1 MAGADLTEAA
11 NMNRRVTNI
20 GELIRVNLHTQNNKD
35 ELNTCKCLQ
44 TCLPHS
50 QGSVH
55 AYHSGSQPITTLA
68 PAVITLR
75 PYTASQLLAHLLHLS
90 HHTAPC

>member
-44 TCLPHS
+44 TVS
-50 QGSVH
+50 
-55 AYHSGSQPITTLA
+55 AT
-68 PAVITLR
+68 
-75 PYTASQLLAHLLHLS
+75 
-90 HHTAPC
+90 